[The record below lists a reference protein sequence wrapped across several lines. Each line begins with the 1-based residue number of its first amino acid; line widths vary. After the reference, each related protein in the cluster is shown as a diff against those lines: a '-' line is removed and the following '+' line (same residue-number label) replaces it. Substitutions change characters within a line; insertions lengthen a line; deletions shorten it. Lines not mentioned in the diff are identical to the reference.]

1 MQNLLEFVF
10 LPGMKKLRVHDKDF
24 EIYLE
29 EKVLKERVALMATE
43 IHQELNGKTPHFVA
57 VLDGSFVFASDLV
70 RAYPGDCK
78 ISFVKLSSY
87 DGVVST
93 GEVQEL
99 IGLKDVLKEEA
110 IVVIEDIVDTGRTL
124 LKINEI
130 FKLKGVEWQIASLFF
145 KPQAYK
151 GRREIDFVGFEIPN
165 DFIVGYGLDYDGFGR
180 NLKNVYQLAKA

>member
-1 MQNLLEFVF
+1 
-10 LPGMKKLRVHDKDF
+10 MKKLKVHDLDF

-29 EKVLKERVALMATE
+29 EDVLKERVAQVASE
-43 IHQELNGKTPHFVA
+43 IHRELNGKTPHFVA
-57 VLDGSFVFASDLV
+57 ILDGSFIFASDLL

-93 GEVQEL
+93 GKVSEL
-99 IGLKDVLKEEA
+99 IGLKDFSKEET
-110 IVVIEDIVDTGRTL
+110 IVLIEDIVDTGRTL

>member
-1 MQNLLEFVF
+1 
-10 LPGMKKLRVHDKDF
+10 MKKLRVHDLDF

-29 EKVLKERVALMATE
+29 ENTLKERVAVIAHDVFREMK
-43 IHQELNGKTPHFVA
+43 GKTPHFVA
-57 VLDGSFVFASDLV
+57 ILNGSFVFASDLL

-99 IGLKDVLKEEA
+99 IGLKDVGEEEA
-110 IVVIEDIVDTGRTL
+110 IVVIEDIVDTGTTL
-124 LKINEI
+124 LKIDEI
-130 FKLKGVEWQIASLFF
+130 FKAKCREWQIASLFF
-145 KPQAYK
+145 KPQAYR
-151 GRREIDFVGFEIPN
+151 GNREIDFVGFEIPN

>member
-1 MQNLLEFVF
+1 
-10 LPGMKKLRVHDKDF
+10 MKKLKVRDLDF

-29 EKVLKERVALMATE
+29 EKVLKERVAQVASE
-43 IHQELNGKTPHFVA
+43 IHLELNGKTPHFVA
-57 VLDGSFVFASDLV
+57 ILDGSFVFASDLL

-93 GEVQEL
+93 GNVQEL
-99 IGLKDVLKEEA
+99 IGLKEVGEEEA
-110 IVVIEDIVDTGRTL
+110 IVVIEDIVDTGTTL
-124 LKINEI
+124 LKIDEI
-130 FKLKGVEWQIASLFF
+130 FKSKGREWQIASLFF
-145 KPQAYK
+145 KPEAYRGNRK
-151 GRREIDFVGFEIPN
+151 IDFVGFEIPN

>member
-1 MQNLLEFVF
+1 
-10 LPGMKKLRVHDKDF
+10 MKKLKVRDLDF

-29 EKVLKERVALMATE
+29 EKVLKERVAQVASE
-43 IHQELNGKTPHFVA
+43 IHLELNGKTPHFVA
-57 VLDGSFVFASDLV
+57 ILDGSFVFASDLL

-99 IGLKDVLKEEA
+99 IGLKEVGEEEA
-110 IVVIEDIVDTGRTL
+110 IVVIEDIVDTGTTL
-124 LKINEI
+124 LKIDEI
-130 FKLKGVEWQIASLFF
+130 FKSKGREWQIASLFF
-145 KPQAYK
+145 KPEAYRGNRK
-151 GRREIDFVGFEIPN
+151 IDFVGFEIPN

>member
-1 MQNLLEFVF
+1 
-10 LPGMKKLRVHDKDF
+10 MKKLKVRDLDF

-29 EKVLKERVALMATE
+29 EKVLKERVAQVASE
-43 IHQELNGKTPHFVA
+43 IHLELNGKTPHFVA
-57 VLDGSFVFASDLV
+57 ILDGSFVFASDLL

-93 GEVQEL
+93 GNVQEL
-99 IGLKDVLKEEA
+99 IGLKEVGEEEA
-110 IVVIEDIVDTGRTL
+110 IVVIEDIVDTGTTL
-124 LKINEI
+124 LKIDEI
-130 FKLKGVEWQIASLFF
+130 FKSKCREWQIASLFF
-145 KPQAYK
+145 KPEAYRGNRK
-151 GRREIDFVGFEIPN
+151 IDFVGFEIPN

>member
-1 MQNLLEFVF
+1 
-10 LPGMKKLRVHDKDF
+10 MKKLKVRDLDF

-29 EKVLKERVALMATE
+29 EKVLKERVAQVASE
-43 IHQELNGKTPHFVA
+43 IHLELNGKTPHFVA
-57 VLDGSFVFASDLV
+57 ILDGSFVFASDLL
-70 RAYPGDCK
+70 RAYSGDCK

-99 IGLKDVLKEEA
+99 IGLKEVGEEEA
-110 IVVIEDIVDTGRTL
+110 IVVIEDIVDTGTTL
-124 LKINEI
+124 LKIDEI
-130 FKLKGVEWQIASLFF
+130 LKSKGREWQIASLFF
-145 KPQAYK
+145 KPQAYR
-151 GRREIDFVGFEIPN
+151 GNREIDFVGFDIPN

>member
-1 MQNLLEFVF
+1 
-10 LPGMKKLRVHDKDF
+10 MKKLKVHDLDF

-29 EKVLKERVALMATE
+29 EDVLKERVAQVASE
-43 IHQELNGKTPHFVA
+43 IHRELNGKTPHFVA
-57 VLDGSFVFASDLV
+57 ILDGSFIFASDLL

-99 IGLKDVLKEEA
+99 IGLKDVLKDET

>member
-1 MQNLLEFVF
+1 
-10 LPGMKKLRVHDKDF
+10 MKKLRVHDLDF

-29 EKVLKERVALMATE
+29 ENVLKERVAVIAKDVFREM
-43 IHQELNGKTPHFVA
+43 NGKTPHFVA
-57 VLDGSFVFASDLV
+57 ILNGSFVFASDLL

-87 DGVVST
+87 DGMVST
-93 GEVQEL
+93 GKVKEL
-99 IGLKDVLKEEA
+99 IGLKDVSKEEA
-110 IVVIEDIVDTGRTL
+110 IIVLEDIVDTGGTL
-124 LKINEI
+124 LKIDEI
-130 FKLKGVEWQIASLFF
+130 FKVQGLEWQIASLFF

-151 GRREIDFVGFEIPN
+151 GTREIDFVGFEIPN

>member
-1 MQNLLEFVF
+1 
-10 LPGMKKLRVHDKDF
+10 MKKLKVRDLDF

-29 EKVLKERVALMATE
+29 EKVLKERVAQVASE
-43 IHQELNGKTPHFVA
+43 IHRELNGKTPHFVA
-57 VLDGSFVFASDLV
+57 ILDGSFVFASDLL
-70 RAYPGDCK
+70 RAYSGDCK

-99 IGLKDVLKEEA
+99 IGLKEVGEEEA
-110 IVVIEDIVDTGRTL
+110 IVVIEDIVDTGTTL
-124 LKINEI
+124 LKIDEI
-130 FKLKGVEWQIASLFF
+130 FKSKGREWQIASLFF
-145 KPQAYK
+145 KPQAYR
-151 GRREIDFVGFEIPN
+151 GNREIDFVGFDIPN

>member
-1 MQNLLEFVF
+1 
-10 LPGMKKLRVHDKDF
+10 MKKLKVRELDF

-29 EKVLKERVALMATE
+29 EKVLKDRVAQVATE
-43 IHQELNGKTPHFVA
+43 IYQEMNGKTPHFVA
-57 VLDGSFVFASDLV
+57 ILDGSFVFASDLL
-70 RAYPGDCK
+70 RAYPGNCK

-99 IGLKDVLKEEA
+99 IGLKEVGEKEA
-110 IVVIEDIVDTGRTL
+110 IVVVEDIVDTGTTL
-124 LKINEI
+124 LKIDEI
-130 FKLKGVEWQIASLFF
+130 FKAKGREWQMVSLFF

-151 GRREIDFVGFEIPN
+151 GSRRIDFVGFEIPN